1 MLTDVFTSIVTTGNR
16 FYGAPHSA
24 SRIEM
29 YTIEH
34 QPRPSWRHVQSF
46 AHGFTNDSFALALSI
61 DLWDRLVCHS
71 AAEQSVKVFSLAGEP
86 LYTTPVHQV
95 CIATEVPTLE
105 TRHAVLIVDADS
117 DEVYAF
123 GEQGYV
129 RALYLKPPASEPHRA
144 VFFNGAVFV
153 TSLGDATISKY
164 ECDDESDWS
173 DDDWSD

>member
-1 MLTDVFTSIVTTGNR
+1 MLTDVFTSIVTVGNK
-16 FYGAPHSA
+16 FYGASHGT
-24 SRIEM
+24 SRIEV
-29 YTIEH
+29 YSIEH
-34 QPRPSWRHVQSF
+34 QPCRASWRHVQSF
-46 AHGFTNDSFALALSI
+46 AHGFTNDGFSLALNI
-61 DLWDRLVCHS
+61 DLWDRLACYS

-95 CIATEVPTLE
+95 CIATEVPTLD
-105 TRHAVLIVDADS
+105 TRHAVLIADADN
-117 DEVYAF
+117 DDVYAF

-164 ECDDESDWS
+164 ECDEESDS
-173 DDDWSD
+173 SDDWSD